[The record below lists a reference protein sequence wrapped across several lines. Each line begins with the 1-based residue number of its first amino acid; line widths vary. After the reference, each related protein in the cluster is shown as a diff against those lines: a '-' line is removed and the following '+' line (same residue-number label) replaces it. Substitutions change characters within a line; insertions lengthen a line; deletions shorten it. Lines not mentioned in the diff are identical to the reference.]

1 MCLPCYG
8 IRELANE
15 LSGYSVSICLGMKK
29 NEKTEKKKTF

>member
-8 IRELANE
+8 LRELANE

-29 NEKTEKKKTF
+29 MRKQKERGKF